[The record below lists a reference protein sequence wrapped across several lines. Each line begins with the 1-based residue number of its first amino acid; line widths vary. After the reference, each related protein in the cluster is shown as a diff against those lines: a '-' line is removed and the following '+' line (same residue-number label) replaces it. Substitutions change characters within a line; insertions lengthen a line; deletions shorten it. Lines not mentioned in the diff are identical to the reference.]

1 LFDILENLAV
11 ANKIKDLWR
20 SNMQKTAK
28 KAKKWTRQKRL
39 PKTLFQAIE
48 KSKEKE

>member
-28 KAKKWTRQKRL
+28 KAKKWTKQKRL
-39 PKTLFQAIE
+39 PKTLFQGVEISG
-48 KSKEKE
+48 KKE